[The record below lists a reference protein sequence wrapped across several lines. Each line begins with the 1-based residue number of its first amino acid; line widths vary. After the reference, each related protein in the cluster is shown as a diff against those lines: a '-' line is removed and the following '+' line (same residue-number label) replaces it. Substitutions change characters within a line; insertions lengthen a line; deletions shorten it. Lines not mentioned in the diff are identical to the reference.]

1 MDGRALREV
10 AIKPVDSWWTVLFID
25 PIAVRILPFLLRFR
39 WIDANVV
46 TGVAFVVGCG
56 AIVLFATGQFVIG
69 AVLYELR
76 FLLDC
81 LDGKIARVR
90 RTSSPLGAAFDRTAD
105 SLTIPAA
112 FAAIG
117 ITLAHHGHLRPVLAL
132 APALM
137 SSMVTVLELSLELL
151 VRRTNSSGQ
160 AELFGH
166 GGVASWFR
174 RHRLTLRPWTVEA
187 EALGLFIAPIALTG
201 DLLGDAELAIAA
213 VFAVFVLVD
222 LFMIARTA
230 ARPAP

>member
-1 MDGRALREV
+1 MREV
-10 AIKPVDSWWTVLFID
+10 AVKPVDAWWTVLFID
-25 PIAVRILPFLLRFR
+25 PIAMRVLPFLLRFR
-39 WIDANVV
+39 WVSANAV
-46 TGVAFVVGCG
+46 TGAAFVVGCG
-56 AIVLFATGQFVIG
+56 AITLFFTGHFVIG

-90 RTSSPLGAAFDRTAD
+90 EMSSPLGATFDRTAD
-105 SLTIPAA
+105 SLIVPAA

-117 ITLAHHGHLRPVLAL
+117 IVLAHHGHLRPALAL

-137 SSMVTVLELSLELL
+137 SSMVTVLELSLEML
-151 VRRTNSSGQ
+151 VRSTNPSGQ

-166 GGVASWFR
+166 GGVATWFR

-187 EALGLFIAPIALTG
+187 EALGLFIAPIALSG
-201 DLLGDAELAIAA
+201 DVLGDAELAIAA
-213 VFAVFVLVD
+213 VFTVFVLVD

-230 ARPAP
+230 ARSAY